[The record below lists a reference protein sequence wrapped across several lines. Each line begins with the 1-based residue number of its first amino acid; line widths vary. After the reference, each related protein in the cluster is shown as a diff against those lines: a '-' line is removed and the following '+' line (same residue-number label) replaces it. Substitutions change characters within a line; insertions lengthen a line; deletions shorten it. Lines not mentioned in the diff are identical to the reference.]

1 MCCGGSSNG
10 GGGGGSGVHGSSEA
24 SIRGGG
30 GGSGDGGGSRGVVDG
45 GSSSGSGGAAAEGGR
60 LWLNCGMSSS
70 LSSSRGGGSS
80 SPLSLPLWLPLVSPA
95 SSCRTCSV
103 SSPAR
108 AYSSGHRAA
117 RPPPAA
123 AQCLRSAVPVRPS
136 NTGGSPTSS
145 LAIAR
150 PNATAVASEM
160 RKSCCRLGAL
170 SRLCAS
176 CSDLMLEELRVVRRC
191 P

>member
-1 MCCGGSSNG
+1 
-10 GGGGGSGVHGSSEA
+10 VA
-24 SIRGGG
+24 AAAT
-30 GGSGDGGGSRGVVDG
+30 VA
-45 GSSSGSGGAAAEGGR
+45 AAAEAASMAAVRPASEAAAAEAAAAEAAEVSSTAAAAAAAAERRRKAGD
-60 LWLNCGMSSS
+60 CGMSSS
-70 LSSSRGGGSS
+70 LSSSRSGGSS

-95 SSCRTCSV
+95 SSCRTCGV

-123 AQCLRSAVPVRPS
+123 AQCLRSAEPVRPA

>member
-1 MCCGGSSNG
+1 
-10 GGGGGSGVHGSSEA
+10 VHGKYLWRWHSTN
-24 SIRGGG
+24 SIAWRWGQTISWRAHRHK
-30 GGSGDGGGSRGVVDG
+30 SGRISPQGILCRWRRK
-45 GSSSGSGGAAAEGGR
+45 AED
-60 LWLNCGMSSS
+60 CGMSSS

-95 SSCRTCSV
+95 SSCRTCGV

-123 AQCLRSAVPVRPS
+123 AQCLRSAEPVRPA